1 MCISKA
7 SALISDNTFSH
18 NTAAGDAGALR
29 VDDCDI
35 VTIERSK
42 FSNNAAQG
50 NGGVIH
56 TYNFSTNYTITYSTF
71 TNNRAGG
78 DGGVMY
84 VESASSQV
92 KIRKGT
98 FSYNQATDRGGVIAI
113 NGSTLLISGA
123 NICNNNNTA
132 NLGGVISACK
142 SKVRI
147 SHPKIPATLDPIYS
161 FCTLYDC

>member
-1 MCISKA
+1 M
-7 SALISDNTFSH
+7 
-18 NTAAGDAGALR
+18 
-29 VDDCDI
+29 DDCDI
-35 VTIERSK
+35 VTIDRSK

-56 TYNFSTNYTITYSTF
+56 AYYFSTNYTITHSSF
-71 TNNRAGG
+71 INNQAGG

-92 KIRKGT
+92 KICKNT
-98 FSYNQATDRGGVIAI
+98 FSYNHATDRGGVIAI

-123 NICNNNNTA
+123 NICNENNTA
-132 NLGGVISACK
+132 NLGGVVSACK

-147 SHPKIPATLDPIYS
+147 SHPKIPGTPDPIHP